1 MSKIINLE
9 EALKRKETV
18 RQQEEEINIIDV
30 PDKIEIPASNKFKEH
45 SLKLSD
51 FIKDL
56 NLPNEINDK
65 LVYLI
70 VENVNIAKK
79 DGFDFGF
86 QMAIDVLDN
95 E

>member
-1 MSKIINLE
+1 MSKIINLQ
-9 EALKRKETV
+9 EALKKKEAI
-18 RQQEEEINIIDV
+18 RQQEEIDIIDV
-30 PDKIEIPASNKFKEH
+30 PDKIEIPASEKFKEH
-45 SLKLSD
+45 SLKLSN
-51 FIKDL
+51 FIINL

-65 LVYLI
+65 LVYLM

-86 QMAIDVLDN
+86 QMAVDIFEN